1 MVSRKMPN
9 KKSEKCKLRCFT
21 TALLIG
27 AIVVLSIRIT
37 SLETTLKDLEREI
50 YDNDFRVNHRMQ
62 EYESYI
68 EFLEREYEP
77 YIQELK
83 EKQLREML

>member
-1 MVSRKMPN
+1 MVKRI
-9 KKSEKCKLRCFT
+9 T

-37 SLETTLKDLEREI
+37 SLENTLKELEREI
-50 YDNDFRVNHRMQ
+50 YDNDFSVNHRMQ

>member
-1 MVSRKMPN
+1 MVKRI
-9 KKSEKCKLRCFT
+9 T

-27 AIVVLSIRIT
+27 VIVVMSVRIT
-37 SLETTLKDLEREI
+37 SLETTLKELEREI
-50 YDNDFRVNHRMQ
+50 YDNDFSVNHRMQ